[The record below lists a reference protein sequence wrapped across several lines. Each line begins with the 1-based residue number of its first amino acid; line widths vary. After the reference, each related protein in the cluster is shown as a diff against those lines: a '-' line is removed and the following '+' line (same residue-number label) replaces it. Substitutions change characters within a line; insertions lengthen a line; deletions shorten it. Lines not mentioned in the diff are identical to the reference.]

1 MERDGAG
8 HSFEMRRPEVAFGR
22 LPNRLRTGSHAT
34 GADDG
39 RNVVTLGIEDRVIGA
54 LIRMHRHDCVVLVRR
69 VMPKP
74 AITMA
79 MSVVRGTTPTIP
91 GGHVRKASFS
101 ERGLEDASAAGDVGH
116 AGGSREKS
124 GDVFREEMNASWISH
139 VRSLGA
145 LSRVCRAAGRGGA
158 RDAGRL
164 NQGLE
169 GQACAEQVLKER
181 GVPVAAEVCEVCLG
195 HIRWKWVGDAKISQA
210 VGDESVEI
218 LLVNQIGTR
227 LAGEPVRID
236 EMARSANRMD
246 IVGGHIGDI
255 VNEVNWR
262 VRKHILV
269 RGNPKGTGVIAGDG
283 IGIGAQIA
291 FQHSSSIHAD

>member
-1 MERDGAG
+1 M
-8 HSFEMRRPEVAFGR
+8 
-22 LPNRLRTGSHAT
+22 
-34 GADDG
+34 
-39 RNVVTLGIEDRVIGA
+39 
-54 LIRMHRHDCVVLVRR
+54 
-69 VMPKP
+69 
-74 AITMA
+74 
-79 MSVVRGTTPTIP
+79 
-91 GGHVRKASFS
+91 RKASFS
-101 ERGLEDASAAGDVGH
+101 ESGFEDASAVGH
-116 AGGSREKS
+116 AGGSRDEL
-124 GDVFREEMNASWISH
+124 GDRFREEMNASWISH

-181 GVPVAAEVCEVCLG
+181 GVPVAAEVCEVSLG

-283 IGIGAQIA
+283 MGIGAQIA